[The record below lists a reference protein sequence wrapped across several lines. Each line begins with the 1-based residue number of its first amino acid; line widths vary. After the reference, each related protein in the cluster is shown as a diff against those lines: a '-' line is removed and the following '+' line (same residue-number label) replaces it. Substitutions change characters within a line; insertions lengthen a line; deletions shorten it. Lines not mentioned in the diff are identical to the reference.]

1 MGAPEG
7 RDPAPDPAEE
17 PEAPAAADDVP
28 ELADDPGRAP
38 DLTARQEA
46 QRAFWA
52 RWRDRPRQELQA
64 LAIRSRE
71 ILLMAAVTG
80 LVVGFAVAGFE
91 WLTVRV
97 LLETVEEWPVWV
109 VALMPAVGLGVTALL
124 LRYAGPDLSP
134 SNADEY
140 LKSFHQ
146 PTYRLAIRSMA
157 VRTVAAITTL
167 GSGVPL
173 GFEGPSMYL
182 GATVGATF
190 QRRVRNLFR
199 GSDRRLLLVCGAAA
213 GVAAIFKAPATGA
226 VFAIEMPY
234 HNDTAHRL
242 LLPAS
247 IAGAAGYLAF
257 VLVNGTEPLI
267 PVQGTPPLSA
277 VDIFGALAVGVAGGI
292 LARLFALAIRNAKDW
307 HSKTLARV
315 RFLVGGVTLAA
326 LVPIGYWLT
335 DEPVMIGPGFGAVRW
350 ALSPELGL
358 WVLLAVLGLRCL
370 ATIGSVAGGGVGG
383 LFVPLVVA
391 GALLGRLMGAMVG
404 ELDNTLFLVI
414 GVAAVLSA
422 GYRVPLAA
430 IIFVA
435 ETTGRP
441 GFVVPGLLAAVTAE
455 LMMGRSSVTNY
466 QVRRDPIVRPG
477 ETP

>member
-1 MGAPEG
+1 MGA
-7 RDPAPDPAEE
+7 D
-17 PEAPAAADDVP
+17 
-28 ELADDPGRAP
+28 DDPGASPDPDEGAGGPDGPDPSEAPDDDAGHAP
-38 DLTARQEA
+38 DLTARQAA

-52 RWRDRPRQELQA
+52 RWRDRPRQELKD

-71 ILLMAAVTG
+71 ILLVAAVTG
-80 LVVGFAVAGFE
+80 LVVGFAVAAFE
-91 WLTVRV
+91 YLTVRV
-97 LLETVEEWPVWV
+97 LLETVEEWPVWLV
-109 VALMPAVGLGVTALL
+109 SIMPAVGLAVAYLV

-146 PTYRLAIRSMA
+146 PTYRLTLRAMVA
-157 VRTVAAITTL
+157 RTTASIATL

-173 GFEGPSMYL
+173 GFEGPSIYL
-182 GATVGATF
+182 GATVGASF

-257 VLVNGTEPLI
+257 ILVNGTEPLI

-277 VDIFGALAVGVAGGI
+277 VDIFGAVAVGVVGGM
-292 LARLFALAIRNAKDW
+292 LARLLALAIRLAKDW
-307 HSKTLARV
+307 HSRTPAPTRLA
-315 RFLVGGVTLAA
+315 VGGVTLAV
-326 LVPIGYWLT
+326 LVPLGYWLT

-358 WVLLAVLGLRCL
+358 WVLLAVLAMRCL
-370 ATIGSVAGGGVGG
+370 ATIGSVSGGGVGG

-391 GALLGRLMGAMVG
+391 GALLGRVMGGMFG
-404 ELDNTLFLVI
+404 EIDNTLFLVI

-435 ETTGRP
+435 ESTGRP

-455 LMMGRSSVTNY
+455 LMMGKSSVTNY

>member
-1 MGAPEG
+1 MGGDGEPTGGPDRGGDDDDVSELDDDAG
-7 RDPAPDPAEE
+7 HAPD
-17 PEAPAAADDVP
+17 ADERLD
-28 ELADDPGRAP
+28 
-38 DLTARQEA
+38 A

-52 RWRDRPRQELQA
+52 RWRHRPRQELQA

-71 ILLMAAVTG
+71 ILLVAAVTG
-80 LVVGFAVAGFE
+80 VVVGFAVAFFE
-91 WLTVRV
+91 YLTVEV
-97 LLETVEEWPVWV
+97 LLHTLEEADVWV
-109 VALMPAVGLGVTALL
+109 VAVVPVVGLALTALL

-140 LKSFHQ
+140 LKAFHQ
-146 PTYRLAIRSMA
+146 PTYRLQLRAMV
-157 VRTVAAITTL
+157 VRTIGAITTL

-182 GATVGATF
+182 GATVGGSF

-199 GSDRRLLLVCGAAA
+199 GSDRRLLIVCGAAA

-226 VFAIEMPY
+226 VFAIESPY

-257 VLVNGTEPLI
+257 VVVNGTEPLI

-277 VDIFGALAVGVAGGI
+277 VDIVGAVAVGVAGGV

-307 HSKTLARV
+307 HSRTTARV
-315 RFLVGGVTLAA
+315 RLLIGGGTLAGTI
-326 LVPIGYWLT
+326 LLGFWLT

-358 WVLLAVLGLRCL
+358 WVLLAVLALRCI
-370 ATIGSVAGGGVGG
+370 ATICSVSGGGVGG
-383 LFVPLVVA
+383 LFVPLVVT
-391 GALLGRLMGAMVG
+391 GALLGRFMGGAFG

-455 LMMGRSSVTNY
+455 LMMGKSSVTNY
-466 QVRRDPIVRPG
+466 QIRRDPIVRPG